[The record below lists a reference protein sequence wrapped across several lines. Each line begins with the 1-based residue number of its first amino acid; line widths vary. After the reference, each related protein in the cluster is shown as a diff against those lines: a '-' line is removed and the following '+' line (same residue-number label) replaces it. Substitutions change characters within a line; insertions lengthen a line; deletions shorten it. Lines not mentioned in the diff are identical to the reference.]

1 MGFLAGG
8 GEINIARANSEK
20 GKAASD
26 HSNGYSG
33 VWLIFAIII
42 ICLLA
47 VNNLSEQN
55 GWALFVRP
63 GGLAKQAIRPKGVAR
78 RRGVVYCVR
87 LTSTL

>member
-47 VNNLSEQN
+47 V
-55 GWALFVRP
+55 
-63 GGLAKQAIRPKGVAR
+63 KKPKRTKRLGPFCEAR
-78 RRGVVYCVR
+78 RFG
-87 LTSTL
+87 